1 MLLVFIL
8 PSLAGS
14 MWAVWGYWSQWYCS
28 NLAAPGTFSDAKNAK
43 NLLSGAAVGILEIL

>member
-8 PSLAGS
+8 SSLAGS
-14 MWAVWGYWSQWYCS
+14 MWAVWYCS